1 VGRHVARL
9 DEHGEPT
16 VVAGVPP
23 DYFSATGQRWGN
35 PLYDWDAMRAD
46 NYAWWRQRVAHAMR
60 CFDAVRLDHFRGFEA
75 YWEVPAHE
83 EQAVN
88 GRWRA
93 GPGRAF
99 FDSLHAQLGTVQ
111 LIAEDLGTITPAV
124 HELRIA
130 CGFPGMRVLQ
140 FAFGDNAA
148 NPYLPHNYVPQTVA
162 YTGTHDNDTTAGWW
176 EQLDSRQR
184 GAVRR
189 YLGPEADQHIH
200 WAMIRAVS
208 QSVAHTAIYPFQD
221 VLGLGSAARMN
232 VPANPRGC
240 WEWRFT
246 WAHVGEA
253 PAVELGAITQAHGRC
268 P

>member
-1 VGRHVARL
+1 
-9 DEHGEPT
+9 
-16 VVAGVPP
+16 
-23 DYFSATGQRWGN
+23 
-35 PLYDWDAMRAD
+35 
-46 NYAWWRQRVAHAMR
+46 
-60 CFDAVRLDHFRGFEA
+60 
-75 YWEVPAHE
+75 
-83 EQAVN
+83 
-88 GRWRA
+88 
-93 GPGRAF
+93 
-99 FDSLHAQLGTVQ
+99 
-111 LIAEDLGTITPAV
+111 
-124 HELRIA
+124 
-130 CGFPGMRVLQ
+130 
-140 FAFGDNAA
+140 
-148 NPYLPHNYVPQTVA
+148 VA

-176 EQLDSRQR
+176 EQLDSHQR